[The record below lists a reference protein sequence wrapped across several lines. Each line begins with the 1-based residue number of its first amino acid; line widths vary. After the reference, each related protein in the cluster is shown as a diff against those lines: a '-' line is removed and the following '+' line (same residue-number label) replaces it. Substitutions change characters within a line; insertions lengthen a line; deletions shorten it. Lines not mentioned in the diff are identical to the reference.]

1 MENLLKFT
9 KNINNLKGNKN
20 MLKSFVISLAKKYVI
35 SSLNDLLEKNK
46 SNVEKICV
54 KISYWIEKLSLIIE
68 LLKKIN
74 ERCSAGNI
82 DNEEVD
88 QTVNEIEKLIQEF

>member
-1 MENLLKFT
+1 
-9 KNINNLKGNKN
+9 
-20 MLKSFVISLAKKYVI
+20 MLKSLVINLAKKYII

-46 SNVEKICV
+46 ENVEKICV

-74 ERCSAGNI
+74 ARCSDGKLE
-82 DNEEVD
+82 DEEVD
-88 QTVNEIEKLIQEF
+88 KTVDEIEQIVKEF

>member
-1 MENLLKFT
+1 
-9 KNINNLKGNKN
+9 
-20 MLKSFVISLAKKYVI
+20 MLKSFVISLAKKYII

-46 SNVEKICV
+46 ENVEKICV

-74 ERCSAGNI
+74 ERCSDGNLN
-82 DNEEVD
+82 DDEVD
-88 QTVNEIEKLIQEF
+88 KTVNEIEKIVKEF